1 MVAVVV
7 YSLRKF
13 IHRLGWSP
21 EFRMRTPV
29 EALERAQTRMNEIR
43 RAIML
48 GHLKSQSEVERQA
61 NRVLREEGAHR
72 ICRAA
77 AKRGESDGPAFEIEI
92 RPTEPLGRVSKWLH
106 FHAYVGLATGV
117 VLYVHGGG
125 TFESP
130 MGAILNGLTLL
141 IILTGVLGIVLF
153 ALGPRWMTRA
163 ERDMNF
169 EEAFVLARS
178 LKEKIKEAYAA
189 LPENQVTEFR
199 SAERSRSTSVVVQ
212 QTALMK
218 IVELDPQSE
227 KDLQDVMVLVGQRRR
242 ILQDLRQAS
251 RVRLLINAWRLVH
264 IPATILLMG
273 FVAVHVFSVWWY

>member
-1 MVAVVV
+1 
-7 YSLRKF
+7 
-13 IHRLGWSP
+13 
-21 EFRMRTPV
+21 
-29 EALERAQTRMNEIR
+29 
-43 RAIML
+43 
-48 GHLKSQSEVERQA
+48 
-61 NRVLREEGAHR
+61 
-72 ICRAA
+72 
-77 AKRGESDGPAFEIEI
+77 
-92 RPTEPLGRVSKWLH
+92 
-106 FHAYVGLATGV
+106 VGLATGV